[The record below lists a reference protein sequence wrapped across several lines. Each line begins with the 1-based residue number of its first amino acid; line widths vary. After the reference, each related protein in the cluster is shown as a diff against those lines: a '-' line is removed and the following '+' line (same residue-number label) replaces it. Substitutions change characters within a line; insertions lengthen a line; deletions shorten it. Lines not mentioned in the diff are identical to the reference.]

1 MAHQVKLAQL
11 LKRRPDAHKG
21 DHGSLGIAGGAQG
34 MVGAV
39 CLAGRTAIHSGAG
52 RVYAVRPSLQDGFV
66 LDTTTPELMV
76 IDMAQ
81 ALQRPI
87 NAWVAGPGLGASDAA
102 HTMVKSLLALPLPL
116 LLDAD
121 ALNMLADDTALAGLC
136 RQRSAPTILTPHP
149 GEASRLL
156 HTSVAS
162 INQDRE
168 GSAREMAQGL
178 AAIVILK
185 GPGSVIT
192 TSSGVVHVNDS
203 GNAALA
209 TAGTGDVLSGLIGAL
224 LAQRV
229 EALLA
234 AREGAR
240 IHGLAAERAT
250 LRIGGMIGVAASD
263 LIPEIR
269 RLINEQ

>member
-1 MAHQVKLAQL
+1 MSQQVKLAQSL
-11 LKRRPDAHKG
+11 QRRPDAHKG
-21 DHGSLGIAGGAQG
+21 YHGSLGIAGGAQG

-52 RVYAVRPSLQDGFV
+52 RVYAVRPSLHDGFV
-66 LDTTTPELMV
+66 LDPTTPELMV

-81 ALQRPI
+81 AAQRPI
-87 NAWVAGPGLGASDAA
+87 NAWVAGPGLGGSDAA
-102 HTMVKSLLALPLPL
+102 HAMVKSLLALPLPL

-121 ALNMLADDTALAGLC
+121 ALNMLAEDTALAELC
-136 RQRSAPTILTPHP
+136 RERSAATILTPHP

-156 HTSVAS
+156 HTTVAN
-162 INQDRE
+162 IGQDRE
-168 GSAREMAQGL
+168 GSARAIAQRH

-185 GPGSVIT
+185 GHGSVIA
-192 TSSGVVHVNDS
+192 TSSGDMHVNDT

-224 LAQRV
+224 LAQGV
-229 EALLA
+229 DALVA

-250 LRIGGMIGVAASD
+250 LRIGGMIGMAAGD